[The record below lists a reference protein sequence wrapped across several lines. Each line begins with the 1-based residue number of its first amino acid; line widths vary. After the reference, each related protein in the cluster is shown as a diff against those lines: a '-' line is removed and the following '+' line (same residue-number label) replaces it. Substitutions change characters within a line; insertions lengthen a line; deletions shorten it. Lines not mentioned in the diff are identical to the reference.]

1 MSLEHFDPSF
11 DAYEELVEVIKFC
24 KAADVFIETFNKN
37 QTHMI
42 ENINHQR
49 SRIDHLERSLT
60 SIEEILYIQKEQIS
74 SIHRVLKNDSTPNR

>member
-37 QTHMI
+37 QA
-42 ENINHQR
+42 
-49 SRIDHLERSLT
+49 
-60 SIEEILYIQKEQIS
+60 IQ
-74 SIHRVLKNDSTPNR
+74 